1 MKQTIELLQS
11 EEFGTIRVMRNEQG
25 DLLFCGRDV
34 AKALGYKKPEN
45 AIATHVDDED
55 KTSTLIQGSGSNY
68 KSKTIFINESGLYSL
83 ILRAQVDTAKRFTKW
98 VTSEVLTSIRRTG
111 GYMLKRPDESNEQI
125 MARAL
130 LVAQDT
136 IRRANK
142 QIDFLTPKAEY
153 AEEVLLSETCLTTTQ
168 IAKELGMTAQALNRL
183 LAAHRIQFRQSGQ
196 SGQWMLYREYADKG
210 LAQNRTFPYRDSKG
224 RAKTQTQM
232 VWTERGRLFI
242 HTMVKQ
248 WQQEQAAELFTLESN
263 TETLILNTH
272 ISYEEII

>member
-1 MKQTIELLQS
+1 
-11 EEFGTIRVMRNEQG
+11 
-25 DLLFCGRDV
+25 
-34 AKALGYKKPEN
+34 
-45 AIATHVDDED
+45 
-55 KTSTLIQGSGSNY
+55 
-68 KSKTIFINESGLYSL
+68 
-83 ILRAQVDTAKRFTKW
+83 VDTAKRFAKW
-98 VTSEVLTSIRRTG
+98 VTSEVLPSIRRTG

-125 MARAL
+125 MAKAL

-168 IAKELGMTAQALNRL
+168 IAKELGMTAPALNRL
-183 LAAHRIQFRQSGQ
+183 LEAHRIQFNQ
-196 SGQWMLYREYADKG
+196 SGQWMLYREYADKR
-210 LAQNRTFPYRDSKG
+210 LSQNRTFPYRDSKG
-224 RAKTQTQM
+224 RAQTQTQM

-242 HTMVKQ
+242 HTMVRQ
-248 WQQEQAAELFTLESN
+248 WQQEQAADLFTLEGN

>member
-1 MKQTIELLQS
+1 MEKTIELLHS
-11 EEFGTIRVMRNEQG
+11 EEFGNIRVVRDEQG

-45 AIATHVDDED
+45 AIAAHVDDED

-83 ILRAQVDTAKRFTKW
+83 ILRAEVDTAKSFAKW
-98 VTSEVLTSIRRTG
+98 VTSEVLPSIRRTG
-111 GYMLKRPDESNEQI
+111 GYMLNRPDESNEEI

-153 AEEVLLSETCLTTTQ
+153 AEEVLQSETCLTTRQ

-183 LAAHRIQFRQSGQ
+183 LEAHRIQFNQSH
-196 SGQWMLYREYADKG
+196 QWMLYREYADKG

>member
-1 MKQTIELLQS
+1 MEKTIKLLQS
-11 EEFGTIRVMRNEQG
+11 ENFGTIRVMRNEQG
-25 DLLFCGRDV
+25 DMLFCGRDV

-45 AIATHVDDED
+45 AIAAHVDDED
-55 KTSTLIQGSGSNY
+55 KTYTLIQGTGSNY

-83 ILRAQVDTAKRFTKW
+83 ILRAEVDTAKRFAKW
-98 VTSEVLTSIRRTG
+98 VTSEVLPSIRRTG

-153 AEEVLLSETCLTTTQ
+153 AEEVLLSETCLTTRQ

-183 LAAHRIQFRQSGQ
+183 LAAHRIQFYQSR
-196 SGQWMLYREYADKG
+196 QWMLYREYADKG
-210 LAQNRTFPYRDSKG
+210 LAQNRTFHYQDSKG
-224 RAKTQTQM
+224 KAQTQTQM

-242 HTMVKQ
+242 HTMVKR
-248 WQQEQAAELFTLESN
+248 WQQERVPDLFTLEGNSQTIN
-263 TETLILNTH
+263 LNTH
-272 ISYEEII
+272 INYEEII

>member
-1 MKQTIELLQS
+1 MEKINFFES
-11 EEFGTIRVMRNEQG
+11 ENFGTIRVMRNEQG

-45 AIATHVDDED
+45 AIAAHVDAED
-55 KTSTLIQGSGSNY
+55 KTYTLIQGSGSNY

-83 ILRAQVDTAKRFTKW
+83 ILRAEVDTAKRFTKW
-98 VTSEVLTSIRRTG
+98 VTSEVLPSIRRTG

-153 AEEVLLSETCLTTTQ
+153 AEEVLLSETCLTTRQ

-183 LAAHRIQFRQSGQ
+183 LEAHRIQFYQSR
-196 SGQWMLYREYADKG
+196 QWMLYREYADKG
-210 LAQNRTFPYRDSKG
+210 LAQNRTFHYQDSKG
-224 RAKTQTQM
+224 KAQTQTQM

-242 HTMVKQ
+242 HTMVRQ
-248 WQQEQAAELFTLESN
+248 WQQEQDADLFTLESN

-272 ISYEEII
+272 IRYEEII

>member
-1 MKQTIELLQS
+1 MKQKIELFQN
-11 EEFGTIRVMRNEQG
+11 EKFGTIRVVRDEQG

-45 AIATHVDDED
+45 AIAAHVDDED
-55 KTSTLIQGSGSNY
+55 KTSTLIQGNGSNY

-98 VTSEVLTSIRRTG
+98 VTSEVLPSIRRTG
-111 GYMLKRPDESNEQI
+111 GYMVARPDESNEQI

-183 LAAHRIQFRQSGQ
+183 LQEHRIQFRQPGQ

-210 LAQNRTFPYRDSKG
+210 LAQNRTFPFRDSKG
-224 RAKTQTQM
+224 TPKTQTHM

-242 HTMVKQ
+242 HTMVKR
-248 WQQEQAAELFTLESN
+248 WQQERVPDLFTLDDNSQTIN
-263 TETLILNTH
+263 LNTH
-272 ISYEEII
+272 INYEEII

>member
-1 MKQTIELLQS
+1 MEKINFFKS
-11 EEFGTIRVMRNEQG
+11 EEFGTIRVVRDEQG

-45 AIATHVDDED
+45 AIAAHVDDED
-55 KTSTLIQGSGSNY
+55 KTYTLIQGSGSNY

-83 ILRAQVDTAKRFTKW
+83 ILRAEVDTAKRFAKW
-98 VTSEVLTSIRRTG
+98 VTSEVLPSIRRTG
-111 GYMLKRPDESNEQI
+111 GYIMTRPEESNEQI
-125 MARAL
+125 MAKAL

-168 IAKELGMTAQALNRL
+168 IAKELGMTAPALNRL
-183 LAAHRIQFRQSGQ
+183 LEAHRIQFNQ

-210 LAQNRTFPYRDSKG
+210 LSQNRTFHYRDSKG
-224 RAKTQTQM
+224 RAQTQIHM

-242 HTMVKQ
+242 HTKVRQ
-248 WQQEQAAELFTLESN
+248 WQQEQAADLFTLESN

>member
-1 MKQTIELLQS
+1 MEKTIKFFENG
-11 EEFGTIRVMRNEQG
+11 EFNIRVMRNEQG

-45 AIATHVDDED
+45 AIAAHVDDED

-83 ILRAQVDTAKRFTKW
+83 ILRAEVDTAKRFAKW
-98 VTSEVLTSIRRTG
+98 VTSEVLPSIRRTG

-153 AEEVLLSETCLTTTQ
+153 SEEVLLSETCLTTRQ

-183 LAAHRIQFRQSGQ
+183 LEAHRIQFYQSR
-196 SGQWMLYREYADKG
+196 QWMLYCEYADKG
-210 LAQNRTFPYRDSKG
+210 LAQNRTFHYQDSKG
-224 RAKTQTQM
+224 KAQTQTQM

-242 HTMVKQ
+242 HTMVRQ
-248 WQQEQAAELFTLESN
+248 WQQEQAADLFTLESN

>member
-1 MKQTIELLQS
+1 MEKTIELLHS
-11 EEFGTIRVMRNEQG
+11 EEFGNIRVVRDEQG

-45 AIATHVDDED
+45 AIAAHVDDED

-83 ILRAQVDTAKRFTKW
+83 ILRAEVDTAKRFAKW
-98 VTSEVLTSIRRTG
+98 VTSEVLPSIRRTG
-111 GYMLKRPDESNEQI
+111 GYMLNRPDESNEEI

-153 AEEVLLSETCLTTTQ
+153 AEEVLQSETCLTTRQ

-183 LAAHRIQFRQSGQ
+183 LEAHRIQFYQSR
-196 SGQWMLYREYADKG
+196 QWMLYREYADKG
-210 LAQNRTFPYRDSKG
+210 LAQNRTFHYQDSKG
-224 RAKTQTQM
+224 KAQTQTQM

-242 HTMVKQ
+242 HTMVRQ
-248 WQQEQAAELFTLESN
+248 WKQEQAADLFTLEGN

>member
-1 MKQTIELLQS
+1 
-11 EEFGTIRVMRNEQG
+11 
-25 DLLFCGRDV
+25 
-34 AKALGYKKPEN
+34 
-45 AIATHVDDED
+45 
-55 KTSTLIQGSGSNY
+55 
-68 KSKTIFINESGLYSL
+68 
-83 ILRAQVDTAKRFTKW
+83 
-98 VTSEVLTSIRRTG
+98 
-111 GYMLKRPDESNEQI
+111 MLNRPDESNEEI

-183 LAAHRIQFRQSGQ
+183 LEAHRIQFRQRGQ
-196 SGQWMLYREYADKG
+196 SGQWMLYHEYADKG
-210 LAQNRTFPYRDSKG
+210 LSQNRTFHYQDSKG
-224 RAKTQTQM
+224 RAQTQTQM

-248 WQQEQAAELFTLESN
+248 WQQEQAAELFTLEGN

>member
-1 MKQTIELLQS
+1 MEKTIELLHS
-11 EEFGTIRVMRNEQG
+11 EEFGNIRVVRDEQG

-83 ILRAQVDTAKRFTKW
+83 ILRAEVDTAKRFAKW
-98 VTSEVLTSIRRTG
+98 VTSEVLPSIRRTG
-111 GYMLKRPDESNEQI
+111 GYMLNRPDESNEEI

-153 AEEVLLSETCLTTTQ
+153 AEEVLLSETCLTTRQ
-168 IAKELGMTAQALNRL
+168 IAKELGMSAQALNRL
-183 LAAHRIQFRQSGQ
+183 LAAHRIQFYQ
-196 SGQWMLYREYADKG
+196 SGQWMLYHEYADKG
-210 LAQNRTFPYRDSKG
+210 LSQNRTFHYQDSKG
-224 RAKTQTQM
+224 RAQTQTQM

-248 WQQEQAAELFTLESN
+248 WQQEQAAELFTLEGN

>member
-1 MKQTIELLQS
+1 MENKMDFFKS
-11 EEFGTIRVMRNEQG
+11 EEFGTVRVVRNEQG
-25 DLLFCGRDV
+25 DFLFCGRDV

-45 AIATHVDDED
+45 AIAAHVDDED
-55 KTSTLIQGSGSNY
+55 KTCTLIQGSGSNY

-98 VTSEVLTSIRRTG
+98 VTSEVLPSIRRTG

-125 MARAL
+125 MAKAL

-142 QIDFLTPKAEY
+142 QIDFLTPKADY
-153 AEEVLLSETCLTTTQ
+153 ADEVLLSETCLTTRQ

-183 LAAHRIQFRQSGQ
+183 LEAHRIQFYQ
-196 SGQWMLYREYADKG
+196 SGQWMLYPEYADKG
-210 LAQNRTFPYRDSKG
+210 LSQNRTFPYRDSKD
-224 RAKTQTQM
+224 RAQTQTYM

-242 HTMVKQ
+242 HTMVRQ
-248 WQQEQAAELFTLESN
+248 WQQKQAADLFTLESN

>member
-11 EEFGTIRVMRNEQG
+11 EEFGNIRVVRDEQG

-45 AIATHVDDED
+45 AIAAHVDDED

-83 ILRAQVDTAKRFTKW
+83 ILRAEVDTAKRFAKW
-98 VTSEVLTSIRRTG
+98 VTSEVLPSIRRTG
-111 GYMLKRPDESNEQI
+111 GYMLNRPDESNEEI

-183 LAAHRIQFRQSGQ
+183 LEAHRIQFNQ

-210 LAQNRTFPYRDSKG
+210 LVQNRTFPYRDSKG

-242 HTMVKQ
+242 HTKVKQ
-248 WQQEQAAELFTLESN
+248 WQQEQAADLFTLESN

>member
-1 MKQTIELLQS
+1 MENKMDFFKS
-11 EEFGTIRVMRNEQG
+11 EEFGTVRVIKNEQG

-45 AIATHVDDED
+45 AIAAHVDDED
-55 KTSTLIQGSGSNY
+55 KTCTLIQGSGSNY

-98 VTSEVLTSIRRTG
+98 VTSEVLPDIRRHG
-111 GYMLKRPDESNEQI
+111 GYIVAMDDEPDEVI
-125 MARAL
+125 IARAL
-130 LVAQDT
+130 QLT
-136 IRRANK
+136 HNK
-142 QIDFLTPKAEY
+142 LQKREKEIAALRPMAEY
-153 AEEVLLSETCLTTTQ
+153 AEEVLLSETCLTTRQ

-183 LAAHRIQFRQSGQ
+183 LKAHHIQFRQRGQ
-196 SGQWMLYREYADKG
+196 RGQWMMYPEYADKG
-210 LAQNRTFPYRDSKG
+210 LAQNRTFPYRDSKDK
-224 RAKTQTQM
+224 AQTQTYM

-242 HTMVKQ
+242 HTMVRQ
-248 WQQEQAAELFTLESN
+248 WQQEQAADLFTLESN

>member
-11 EEFGTIRVMRNEQG
+11 EEFGTIRVVRNEQG

-68 KSKTIFINESGLYSL
+68 KSRTIFINESGLYSL

-98 VTSEVLTSIRRTG
+98 VTSEVLPSIRRTG

-153 AEEVLLSETCLTTTQ
+153 AEEVLLSETCLTTRQ

-183 LAAHRIQFRQSGQ
+183 LEAHRIQFRQSGQ
-196 SGQWMLYREYADKG
+196 SGQWMLYPEYADKG

-224 RAKTQTQM
+224 RAQTQTYM

-242 HTMVKQ
+242 HTMVRQ
-248 WQQEQAAELFTLESN
+248 WQQEQAADLFTLESN

>member
-1 MKQTIELLQS
+1 MEKINFFES
-11 EEFGTIRVMRNEQG
+11 ENFGTIRVMRNEQG
-25 DLLFCGRDV
+25 DMLFCGRDV

-45 AIATHVDDED
+45 AIAAHVDDED
-55 KTSTLIQGSGSNY
+55 KTYTLIQGTGSNY

-83 ILRAQVDTAKRFTKW
+83 ILRAEVDTAKRFAKW
-98 VTSEVLTSIRRTG
+98 VTSEVLPSIRRTG

-153 AEEVLLSETCLTTTQ
+153 AEEVLLSETCLTTRQ

-183 LAAHRIQFRQSGQ
+183 LAAHRIQFYQSR
-196 SGQWMLYREYADKG
+196 QWMLYREYADKG
-210 LAQNRTFPYRDSKG
+210 LAQNRTFHYQDSKG
-224 RAKTQTQM
+224 KAQTQTQM

-242 HTMVKQ
+242 HTMVRQ
-248 WQQEQAAELFTLESN
+248 WKQEQAADLFTLESN

>member
-1 MKQTIELLQS
+1 MEKTIKLFES
-11 EEFGTIRVMRNEQG
+11 EEFGTIRVVRNEQG

-45 AIATHVDDED
+45 AIAAHVDDED
-55 KTSTLIQGSGSNY
+55 KTCTLIQGSGSNY

-98 VTSEVLTSIRRTG
+98 VTSEVLPSIRRTG

-153 AEEVLLSETCLTTTQ
+153 AEEVLLSETCLTTKQ

-183 LAAHRIQFRQSGQ
+183 LKAHHIQFRQSGQ
-196 SGQWMLYREYADKG
+196 SGQWMLYPEYVDKG

-224 RAKTQTQM
+224 RAQTQTYM

-242 HTMVKQ
+242 HTKVRQ
-248 WQQEQAAELFTLESN
+248 WQQEQAADLFTLESN

>member
-1 MKQTIELLQS
+1 MEKTIKLFENG
-11 EEFGTIRVMRNEQG
+11 EFNIRVIRNEQG

-45 AIATHVDDED
+45 AIAAHVDDED

-83 ILRAQVDTAKRFTKW
+83 ILRAEVDTAKRFAKW
-98 VTSEVLTSIRRTG
+98 VTSEVLPSIRRTG

-125 MARAL
+125 MAKAL

-136 IRRANK
+136 IRRVNK
-142 QIDFLTPKAEY
+142 QNDFLTPKAEY
-153 AEEVLLSETCLTTTQ
+153 AEDVLLSETCLTTRQ

-183 LAAHRIQFRQSGQ
+183 LEAHRIQFNQ

-210 LAQNRTFPYRDSKG
+210 LSQNRTFPYRDSKG

-242 HTMVKQ
+242 HTMVRQ
-248 WQQEQAAELFTLESN
+248 WQQEQAADLFTLESN

>member
-1 MKQTIELLQS
+1 MEKTIKLFENG
-11 EEFGTIRVMRNEQG
+11 EFNIRVMRDEQG

-45 AIATHVDDED
+45 AIAAHVDDED

-83 ILRAQVDTAKRFTKW
+83 ILRAEVDTAKRFAKW
-98 VTSEVLTSIRRTG
+98 VTSEVLPSIRRTG
-111 GYMLKRPDESNEQI
+111 GYMLNRPDESNEQI

-153 AEEVLLSETCLTTTQ
+153 AEEVLLSETCLTTRQ

-183 LAAHRIQFRQSGQ
+183 LQAHHIQFRQ
-196 SGQWMLYREYADKG
+196 SGQWMLYREYANKG

-224 RAKTQTQM
+224 RAKTQTHM

-242 HTMVKQ
+242 HTKVRQ
-248 WQQEQAAELFTLESN
+248 WQQEQAADLFTLESN

>member
-1 MKQTIELLQS
+1 MEKTIELLQS
-11 EEFGTIRVMRNEQG
+11 EEFGNIRVVRDEQG

-83 ILRAQVDTAKRFTKW
+83 ILRAEVDTAKSFAKW
-98 VTSEVLTSIRRTG
+98 VTSEVLPSIRRTG

-142 QIDFLTPKAEY
+142 QIDFLTPMAEY
-153 AEEVLLSETCLTTTQ
+153 AEEVLLSETCLTTRQ

-183 LAAHRIQFRQSGQ
+183 LAAHRIQFYQSR
-196 SGQWMLYREYADKG
+196 QWMLYREYADKG
-210 LAQNRTFPYRDSKG
+210 LAQNRTFHYQDSKG
-224 RAKTQTQM
+224 KAQTQTQM

-242 HTMVKQ
+242 HTMVRQ
-248 WQQEQAAELFTLESN
+248 WKQEQAADLFTLESN